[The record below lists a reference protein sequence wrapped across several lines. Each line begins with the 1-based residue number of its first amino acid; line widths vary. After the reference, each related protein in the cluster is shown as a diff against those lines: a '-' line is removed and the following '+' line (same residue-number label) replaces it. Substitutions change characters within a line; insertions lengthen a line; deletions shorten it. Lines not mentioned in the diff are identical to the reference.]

1 MSNTRKRYSS
11 EYKVKVVLEI
21 LSNTSTLTE
30 LAWKYWIHPTMISSW
45 KTEFL
50 EKSKEVFTDPRIKK
64 VDIELK
70 QKEEALDEAHRQ
82 IGQLT
87 IERDWLKKKYK
98 LLGWIWP

>member
-1 MSNTRKRYSS
+1 
-11 EYKVKVVLEI
+11 
-21 LSNTSTLTE
+21 
-30 LAWKYWIHPTMISSW
+30 MISSW

-50 EKSKEVFTDPRIKK
+50 EKSKKVFTDPRIKK

-98 LLGWIWP
+98 QL